1 MAGLSSSRSIGSRS
15 SRSPLPL
22 VLIGFDPGA
31 SLTKVLYQVV
41 GRHTVPQLLVM
52 EPEVIELPRSAI
64 ATLKQANSSTTV
76 QPTDDAWV
84 ELPQPEGSE
93 SVVQLVGF
101 LARQF
106 QALPRLDRLKYE
118 LALYKLLAVVG
129 AIAQQERLPAK
140 FAVAI
145 TSLLPPNEIANRDRL
160 QQQLEAAL
168 RRFQFRGVQYQVKLD
183 RFECR
188 TEGSG
193 LLLLRAQQQGLDW
206 IQQQRIAILMCGHRN
221 TSLLVFERGVYTQG
235 ETTPLGFSQF
245 VQRVMSATAGQNTT
259 QLTPALAAAGA
270 QPQPASATIRSL
282 LKSYDPTNA
291 KLEAQQLTSA
301 IAAARTAHIRQL
313 CEWLHSVLR
322 QPVDEVIVGG
332 GAALAFRSEI
342 EAHFPATPTEWGME
356 VQQSVQQQVG
366 SAAELDRLAF
376 RLIDGFGL
384 FQDFSARS
392 AIALGKEN

>member
-1 MAGLSSSRSIGSRS
+1 M
-15 SRSPLPL
+15 
-22 VLIGFDPGA
+22 
-31 SLTKVLYQVV
+31 TKVLYQVV
-41 GRHTVPQLLVM
+41 GRHTAPQLLVM

-64 ATLKQANSSTTV
+64 ATLKQTNSSTTV

-118 LALYKLLAVVG
+118 LALYKLLVVVG

-160 QQQLEAAL
+160 QQQLQAAL
-168 RRFQFRGVQYQVKLD
+168 RRFEFRGIQYQIKLD

-193 LLLLRAQQQGLDW
+193 LLLLRAQQQGLSW

-221 TSLLVFERGVYTQG
+221 TSLLLFERGVYMRG
-235 ETTPLGFSQF
+235 ETTQLGFSQF
-245 VQRVMSATAGQNTT
+245 VQRVLSATAGQDAAH
-259 QLTPALAAAGA
+259 LTPTLAAIGT
-270 QPQPASATIRSL
+270 QPQPTSTAIRSL
-282 LKSYDPTNA
+282 VKSYDSTNA
-291 KLEAQQLTSA
+291 KLEAQQIVEA
-301 IAAARTAHIRQL
+301 IAAARIAHAMQL
-313 CEWLHSVLR
+313 REWLHSLLR

-342 EAHFPATPTEWGME
+342 EAIFPATPTEWIVE
-356 VQQSVQQQVG
+356 VQRSVQQQIG
-366 SAAELDRLAF
+366 SGSTSNMDSLAF
-376 RLIDGFGL
+376 RLVDGFGL
-384 FQDFSARS
+384 FQDFIARS
-392 AIALGKEN
+392 AIAPVQEK